1 LGIATAQHLLESNA
15 YVSILDLSPPPPG
28 PFSSPDTLKRGDV
41 ERPRFIFVQTD
52 ITNVEQV
59 EDAVNRTVAWSKET
73 GAELG
78 GVINSAGIGKSE
90 LVGRYHILPG
100 GIHDYHVF
108 VWLFR

>member
-1 LGIATAQHLLESNA
+1 
-15 YVSILDLSPPPPG
+15 VSILDLSPPPP
-28 PFSSPDTLKRGDV
+28 FSSPDTLKHGDV

-78 GVINSAGIGKSE
+78 GVINSAGIGNSE
-90 LVGRYHILPG
+90 LVGPCQCHILSG
-100 GIHDYHVF
+100 
-108 VWLFR
+108 LFMIITSLFGLSDNKFKGQITLAGVVG